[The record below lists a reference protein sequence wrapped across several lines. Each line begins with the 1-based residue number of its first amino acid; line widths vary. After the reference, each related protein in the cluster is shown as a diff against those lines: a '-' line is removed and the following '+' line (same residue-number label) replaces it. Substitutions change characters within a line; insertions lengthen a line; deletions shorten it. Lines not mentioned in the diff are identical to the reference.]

1 MSLNNPY
8 IARKQATE
16 FAQDIKSSIQH
27 PNINPILHY
36 AYGIGGIGKTTL
48 LERIHQEYS
57 PDFQCIK
64 VSFDKAVNHNVY
76 VGSPIELM
84 ELIDR
89 EISDNAFLRVSP
101 FKKVLQRYKQTLASL
116 ETEPI
121 EGEQVTPEQIEEV
134 KRLARG
140 GARAIGFIA
149 ATQTDGGI
157 ASTSAI
163 NPIAEKAADFAV
175 DAGVIGR
182 KAFDLLKKHKATK
195 NEPERQ
201 ELIKNPLPQ
210 LAQAII
216 QTLRQKSATQPI
228 LLILDTYEKAL
239 PEFDRFLCSYLLSS
253 QELQTAPV
261 RIVMAG
267 RYPLSNKKYNS
278 TFRRH
283 GNVIS
288 EKRLDKF
295 DRSGTINYLE
305 QIGITEKKQINII
318 WRATKGYPYYLNL
331 IRKQKQNGRE
341 IKLTR
346 GGKEMVDLLL
356 YGLND
361 VERKVVCLAAYCR
374 WFDRTIIEHLIAQND
389 IEKSPTQ
396 DRDWFDWLVN
406 RDFTVDDSPYRFD
419 DVARDVIRQAEHND
433 SKKDFTNI
441 HQQLFQYFQ
450 QLADET
456 VAPDELVAEKY
467 EDPDWCESAIESTYH
482 ALYADKKQGQI
493 KLLTHF
499 FEGAYLKEP
508 DVAIK
513 SFTAVISETVA
524 DELKLLP
531 GNTKEF
537 LQSIAFA
544 IIIGWVFIQV
554 NLKKHKIRP
563 KSELETEVVASQEYI
578 ESDLGKCFKEVEN
591 LKGVAKCYGLI
602 GKYVRSK
609 QTKQDLALM
618 NQAQPEIVN
627 LGVER
632 YPELSSSIFLN
643 GGIAKGKLG
652 KHEEAI
658 ADLNRAIEL
667 NPDDSQT
674 WLIRGGAKGNLGR
687 HEEAIA
693 DLDRAIELNSDDPSA
708 WRSRGI
714 SNGRLGRYEE
724 AIADLDRAIELNPND
739 SDARID
745 RGSANSNLGRYEE
758 AIADL
763 DRATELNSDDPD
775 AWNVKALTMS
785 IRSDFDK
792 ATADI
797 DKAME
802 LSPEKVA
809 YVANKGIILA
819 RKNEF
824 DAAKNCIEQAE
835 SMNSDSEFV
844 YYAKACYFA
853 LQNNDRQAIENLR
866 KAIEIDPVHCRRE
879 AKKNHDFDRLRD
891 NSEFLA
897 LIER

>member
-101 FKKVLQRYKQTLASL
+101 FQKVLQRYKQTLASL

-149 ATQTDGGI
+149 ATQTD
-157 ASTSAI
+157 
-163 NPIAEKAADFAV
+163 
-175 DAGVIGR
+175 
-182 KAFDLLKKHKATK
+182 
-195 NEPERQ
+195 
-201 ELIKNPLPQ
+201 
-210 LAQAII
+210 
-216 QTLRQKSATQPI
+216 
-228 LLILDTYEKAL
+228 
-239 PEFDRFLCSYLLSS
+239 
-253 QELQTAPV
+253 
-261 RIVMAG
+261 
-267 RYPLSNKKYNS
+267 
-278 TFRRH
+278 
-283 GNVIS
+283 
-288 EKRLDKF
+288 
-295 DRSGTINYLE
+295 
-305 QIGITEKKQINII
+305 
-318 WRATKGYPYYLNL
+318 
-331 IRKQKQNGRE
+331 
-341 IKLTR
+341 
-346 GGKEMVDLLL
+346 
-356 YGLND
+356 
-361 VERKVVCLAAYCR
+361 
-374 WFDRTIIEHLIAQND
+374 
-389 IEKSPTQ
+389 
-396 DRDWFDWLVN
+396 
-406 RDFTVDDSPYRFD
+406 
-419 DVARDVIRQAEHND
+419 
-433 SKKDFTNI
+433 
-441 HQQLFQYFQ
+441 
-450 QLADET
+450 
-456 VAPDELVAEKY
+456 
-467 EDPDWCESAIESTYH
+467 
-482 ALYADKKQGQI
+482 
-493 KLLTHF
+493 
-499 FEGAYLKEP
+499 
-508 DVAIK
+508 
-513 SFTAVISETVA
+513 
-524 DELKLLP
+524 
-531 GNTKEF
+531 
-537 LQSIAFA
+537 
-544 IIIGWVFIQV
+544 
-554 NLKKHKIRP
+554 
-563 KSELETEVVASQEYI
+563 
-578 ESDLGKCFKEVEN
+578 
-591 LKGVAKCYGLI
+591 
-602 GKYVRSK
+602 
-609 QTKQDLALM
+609 
-618 NQAQPEIVN
+618 
-627 LGVER
+627 
-632 YPELSSSIFLN
+632 